1 MAAAAGSH
9 EGGVVLEDGRMLGAC
24 GWRMSPDERNRRE
37 QTLAMVRV
45 LVSTI
50 LIGAALLA
58 PLTTIPVALERF
70 ALGAYACVALVVFA
84 VLKYKNRR
92 PQAIRLFVHTLD
104 VCVGAS
110 LLHYGHGALAFS
122 VLTLALLSGAHRWGL
137 RGALATAAA
146 SMALLV
152 VPAAVLTVRSDAWVI
167 AAFGGATLT
176 AALENCICALLGGIA
191 IGYVAESGDQ
201 LRSETEVV
209 SGLTSQ
215 AEVRLGL
222 KHTMAVVFDALI
234 RRFDARLAI
243 VVVHDLSRDRAFLWR
258 GGRLSGD
265 DADALHVSGLPLQSL
280 STYLFRPEAA
290 AWSARRKKRAS
301 ATFDWMALD
310 ANGAPTPGDTA
321 LPEQFL
327 ATVGPVSHV
336 MGFAIERDDEW
347 TGRLFLI
354 DPCARGN
361 PRNLLTLGQ
370 RIIRHITP
378 ALDNVYL
385 LHRTRTRSA
394 AIERA
399 RIGRELHDGIIQ
411 AVMGVQIQLRALAPR
426 IGNRS
431 KPLGDELEGLAT
443 ILHNEVLNVRDLM
456 QQLQPTYLAPER
468 LIETLADIVYR
479 FQYETGIT
487 ARFITDFDKVDLP
500 PLACREV
507 TRVVQEALVN
517 VRKHSGAR
525 TVFVRFTVDDGV
537 CRLSIDDDGRGFPF
551 AGRLSKADHEWAHMG
566 PRVIKERIRLLGG
579 EIAVESAPNQGSRLD
594 ISIPL
599 GNRYAF
605 TG

>member
-1 MAAAAGSH
+1 M
-9 EGGVVLEDGRMLGAC
+9 GRVRGAC
-24 GWRMSPDERNRRE
+24 DWCVSPDERIRRE
-37 QTLAMVRV
+37 QALAIVRV
-45 LVSTI
+45 FVSTI
-50 LIGAALLA
+50 LLGAALL
-58 PLTTIPVALERF
+58 LPVTATPVLLERV

-84 VLKYKNRR
+84 ALKISNRR
-92 PQAIRLFVHTLD
+92 AEAIRLLVHSVD
-104 VCVGAS
+104 ICAGAL
-110 LLHYGHGALAFS
+110 LLHYGHGALSFS
-122 VLTLALLSGAHRWGL
+122 VLTLALLGGAHRWGL

-146 SMALLV
+146 SMTLLV
-152 VPAAVLTVRSDAWVI
+152 VPAVVLTLRSDASAI
-167 AAFGGATLT
+167 TAFGGSPLGT
-176 AALENCICALLGGIA
+176 ALGSCVCALLGGIA
-191 IGYVAESGDQ
+191 VGYVAKSGDQ
-201 LRSETEVV
+201 LRSETELI

-222 KHTMAVVFDALI
+222 KHTMAVVFDALVS
-234 RRFDARLAI
+234 RFDARIAV

-258 GGRLSGD
+258 GGRLAGD
-265 DADALHVSGLPLQSL
+265 EQDRLHVSRIHPHNL
-280 STYLFRPEAA
+280 STYLFVPAAA
-290 AWSARRKKRAS
+290 AWSARRRKSAP

-310 ANGAPTPGDTA
+310 AHGAS
-321 LPEQFL
+321 LPDANTLPDQFL
-327 ATVGPVSHV
+327 AAVGPASHV
-336 MGFAIERDDEW
+336 MGFTIERDGEW

-354 DPCARGN
+354 DPRARGN
-361 PRNLLTLGQ
+361 RKDLLALGQ
-370 RIIRHITP
+370 RIVRHISP

-411 AVMGVQIQLRALAPR
+411 AVMGVQIQLRTLAPR
-426 IGNRS
+426 VGNLS
-431 KPLGDELEGLAT
+431 KTLENELEGLAT
-443 ILHNEVLNVRDLM
+443 ILHNEVLDVRDLM

-468 LIETLADIVYR
+468 LIDTLADIVYR

-487 ARFITDFDKVDLP
+487 TRFITDFDRVDLP
-500 PLACREV
+500 PLTCREV

-525 TVFVRFTVDDGV
+525 TVFVRFTLDDGV

-566 PRVIKERIRLLGG
+566 PRVIKERVRLLGG
-579 EIAVESAPNQGSRLD
+579 EMAVESAPNHGSRLD

>member
-1 MAAAAGSH
+1 
-9 EGGVVLEDGRMLGAC
+9 
-24 GWRMSPDERNRRE
+24 MSPDERIRRE
-37 QTLAMVRV
+37 QALASVRV
-45 LVSTI
+45 VLSTF
-50 LIGAALLA
+50 LLGAALIA
-58 PLTTIPVALERF
+58 PLTVLPAAVERV
-70 ALGAYACVALVVFA
+70 ALGAYACAALVAFV
-84 VLKYKNRR
+84 VLKHSNRR
-92 PQAIRLFVHTLD
+92 PQAIRLLVHSVD
-104 VCVGAS
+104 IGVGAL
-110 LLHYGHGALAFS
+110 LLHYGDGAPAFS
-122 VLTLALLSGAHRWGL
+122 VLTLALLGGAHRWGL
-137 RGALATAAA
+137 RGGLATAVA
-146 SMALLV
+146 SMGLLV
-152 VPAAVLTVRSDAWVI
+152 VPAAVLTLRPDGWAI
-167 AAFGGATLT
+167 AAFGGSNVG
-176 AALENCICALLGGIA
+176 AALGNCACALLGGIA

-201 LRSETEVV
+201 RRSETEFV

-222 KHTMAVVFDALI
+222 KHTMAVIFDALVS
-234 RRFDARLAI
+234 RFDARLAV
-243 VVVHDLSRDRAFLWR
+243 VVVHDLSRDRAFFWR
-258 GGRLSGD
+258 GGRLSGNG
-265 DADALHVSGLPLQSL
+265 ADPLHVKGLDPESL
-280 STYLFRPEAA
+280 SAYLFQPEAA
-290 AWSARRKKRAS
+290 AWSARRNKSAP

-310 ANGAPTPGDTA
+310 ASGAPTPGATA

-327 ATVGPVSHV
+327 AAVGPASHV
-336 MGFAIERDDEW
+336 MGFTIERDGEW

-354 DPCARGN
+354 DPCARGK
-361 PRNLLTLGQ
+361 RTDLLALGQ

-411 AVMGVQIQLRALAPR
+411 AVMGVQIQLRTLAPR
-426 IGNRS
+426 IGHRS
-431 KPLGDELEGLAT
+431 KPLETELEGLAT
-443 ILHNEVLNVRDLM
+443 ILHDEVLNVRDLM
-456 QQLQPTYLAPER
+456 QQLQPTYLDPER
-468 LIETLADIVYR
+468 LIDTLADIVCR

-487 ARFITDFDKVDLP
+487 ARFITDFDRVDLP

-525 TVFVRFTVDDGV
+525 TVFVRFTCDDSV

-551 AGRLSKADHEWAHMG
+551 AGRLSNADHEWAHMG
-566 PRVIKERIRLLGG
+566 PRVIKERVRLLGG